1 MKVLSVVGA
10 RPQFIKE
17 AIVGKEIRKLGMEE
31 VLLHTGQ
38 HYDANMSQVFFE
50 QLEMKEPQYN
60 LGIGSGSHAYQTGEG
75 ILRMEQVFLEEKPGV
90 VLVYGDTNATVAAA
104 LVAAKLKIPIGHVEA
119 GIRQTPKDIPEE
131 INRVITDHISTWL
144 FCPSKLG
151 LENLE
156 KEGLH
161 EKGFFW
167 GDVMFDLFQEMEPT
181 FDGSQILSNQKLE
194 PNEFVLVT
202 IHRDF
207 NTDTPERLE
216 PILKA
221 LAMISQKTPVLFP
234 LHPRTKKAIE
244 KFGLESLV
252 KGISLI
258 EPVSYLE
265 MMGLLKECSFL
276 ITDSGGLQK
285 EAYFAGKRAL
295 VLMEDSGWRELVDA
309 GWNLLCGTDEAEI
322 VRKALQLG
330 KAVPVPQGIYGNGD
344 ASEKIASFLQQ
355 KFREVPH

>member
-1 MKVLSVVGA
+1 MKVVSIVGA

-17 AIVGKEIRKLGMEE
+17 AVVGSEIRKAGMEE
-31 VLLHTGQ
+31 ILVHTGQ
-38 HYDANMSQVFFE
+38 HYDSNMSGVFFE
-50 QLEMKEPQYN
+50 QLEMKKPEYN
-60 LGIGSGSHAYQTGEG
+60 LEIGSGSHGFQTGLG
-75 ILRMEQVFLEEKPGV
+75 MIKLEEVVLAEKPDCL
-90 VLVYGDTNATVAAA
+90 LVYGDTNATIAGA
-104 LVAAKLKIPIGHVEA
+104 LVGAKCKVPVGHVEA
-119 GIRQTPKDIPEE
+119 GLRQFPKDMPEE
-131 INRVITDHISTWL
+131 INRVVTDHVSHWL
-144 FCPSKLG
+144 FCPSRLAM
-151 LENLE
+151 ENLE
-156 KEGLH
+156 TEGIGK
-161 EKGFFW
+161 KGIFV
-167 GDVMFDLFQEMEPT
+167 GDVMLDLFKRMVPF
-181 FDGSQILSNQKLE
+181 FDGTAVLSKQELE
-194 PNEFVLVT
+194 PGDFILAT

-207 NTDTPERLE
+207 NTDTRDRLE

-265 MMGLLKECSFL
+265 MMGLLKESSFL